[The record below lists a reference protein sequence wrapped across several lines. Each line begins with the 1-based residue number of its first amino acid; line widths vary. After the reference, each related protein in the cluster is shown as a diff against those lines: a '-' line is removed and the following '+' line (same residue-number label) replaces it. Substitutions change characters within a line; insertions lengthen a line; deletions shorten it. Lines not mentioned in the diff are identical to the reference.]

1 MGTKNDL
8 ELEEREKITLTDAE
22 HFCSEM
28 SQLHEKPFIVSAKT
42 GEGVSE
48 AFHEIAELLYD
59 LRSLSGE
66 TRRRSTVHPIHRSVS
81 VGGDYR
87 DTTLQYSTNC
97 AQKSNCA
104 QNKCNLS

>member
-66 TRRRSTVHPIHRSVS
+66 TRRSTVPIHRSVS

-87 DTTLQYSTNC
+87 DTTLQYSTND
-97 AQKSNCA
+97 QKSNCA